1 MPGKDAYRKWVR
13 GMTFGIVIPVGE
25 WRGTLPQVLDAL
37 YAFAGDARHRYRV
50 IPVENGGGA
59 DSQEAVRALVAER
72 TGVTGILLS
81 HNTGQQHALYV
92 GMQHLPPACDRV
104 VTMDDYGAH
113 PVSLLADMLAQLDG
127 GAGFCFGTP
136 ERRKGSLLRKDG
148 TVLRDILFSLC

>member
-1 MPGKDAYRKWVR
+1 M
-13 GMTFGIVIPVGE
+13 IPVYRR
-25 WRGTLPQVLDAL
+25 RGALPQVLDAL
-37 YAFAGDARHRYRV
+37 YAFAGDARLHCHV
-50 IPVENGGGA
+50 ILVEDGGGA

-127 GAGFCFGTP
+127 SAGFCFGTP
-136 ERRKGSLLRKDG
+136 ERWKGSFPRKGG
-148 TVLRDILFSLC
+148 AVLRDILFSLCLKRAATSGWACIA